1 MSDFDPYK
9 EWLGIPVIER
19 PISKYRLLGISE
31 FESDPNVITQAADQR
46 TVYLRHFQ
54 SGEKIPIVIDLVNE
68 VADARATLLNSV
80 TKVAYDKVLLERP
93 KQSLE
98 AVPQI
103 TTDVKI
109 TKESSSKR
117 MKRNAP
123 SKRRKYMVLS
133 VVLGGLASVPLSLLV
148 LKYLADVDVLGL
160 WKN

>member
-1 MSDFDPYK
+1 MSNFDPYQ
-9 EWLGIPVIER
+9 EWLGISVIER
-19 PISKYRLLGISE
+19 PISKYRLLGIAE

-46 TVYLRHFQ
+46 TAYLRHFQ
-54 SGEKIPIVIDLVNE
+54 SGDKTPIVIDLVNE
-68 VADARATLLNSV
+68 VAGARATLLNPV
-80 TKVAYDKVLLERP
+80 KKMAYDNVLIDRP

-98 AVPQI
+98 AVASI

-109 TKESSSKR
+109 RKEGSSKR
-117 MKRNAP
+117 MKRNA
-123 SKRRKYMVLS
+123 SGKRWKFMLLS